1 MPDVG
6 VCACV
11 CLLAPGVVSRS
22 DEDEGRGRFDLQCH
36 HRRRAL
42 PGAYAFV
49 CVCVCVYAHGHV
61 YFLPQS
67 TLFTFLFI
75 PGRNADQT
83 ASFGILWTCWIP
95 TLGKPRFLEY
105 TMNNLRVRGRDLLMP
120 WCLQDWSGD
129 GIQDIKIRSADG
141 CRTEVLLCD
150 HSDHA
155 LMLR

>member
-1 MPDVG
+1 MHVPDVG

-42 PGAYAFV
+42 PGAYA

-83 ASFGILWTCWIP
+83 ASFGILWACWIP
-95 TLGKPRFLEY
+95 TLGKPRFVEY
-105 TMNNLRVRGRDLLMP
+105 AMNNLRVRGRNLLMP
-120 WCLQDWSGD
+120 
-129 GIQDIKIRSADG
+129 
-141 CRTEVLLCD
+141 
-150 HSDHA
+150 
-155 LMLR
+155 

>member
-1 MPDVG
+1 MKAEADLIYNVITDVEHYP
-6 VCACV
+6 V
-11 CLLAPGVVSRS
+11 PMR
-22 DEDEGRGRFDLQCH
+22 
-36 HRRRAL
+36 
-42 PGAYAFV
+42 
-49 CVCVCVYAHGHV
+49 VCVCVYAHGHV

-95 TLGKPRFLEY
+95 TLGKPRFVEY